1 MRLDSFCDG
10 APEAPRSIAGRD
22 SRHEKK
28 SAYISL
34 KGDSEPHRRRA
45 EQRKSR
51 ESSAADSQNPV
62 RGSILQALD
71 AARRRS
77 LAPRFSSAE
86 EPRTSLQRWRAA
98 RLRGQ

>member
-10 APEAPRSIAGRD
+10 APEASGSIASRD
-22 SRHEKK
+22 FGHEKK

-34 KGDSEPHRRRA
+34 QGDSEPHRRRA
-45 EQRKSR
+45 GQRKVR
-51 ESSAADSQNPV
+51 ESNAADSQNPV

-77 LAPRFSSAE
+77 LAR
-86 EPRTSLQRWRAA
+86 
-98 RLRGQ
+98 